1 MKRAIIIFSACFLFL
16 ITKAQNNDTL
26 TNETII
32 KLSKS
37 GFGAQ
42 VLKSKMSTSPA
53 RFDVSL
59 NGMMNLKENNVPED
73 VINLMIKYPGGY
85 APTDELKAGNEIK
98 QQRNS
103 GIFFIKPEAEKI
115 EMAYSYIDRKKTDKT
130 AQYLVSGL
138 INANMRAI
146 MNEEHAS
153 FEITGNRP
161 KFQFVFDTL
170 KGADED
176 SWFGRSSTPQD
187 FILVKFRSVNRN
199 RELVVGKSNGFRDKI
214 EIKENQ
220 KVLFN
225 YEKIAPGIY
234 EVFPISDLGPGEYGF
249 IFSKSSWDTQ
259 SGKVYDFR
267 ITNGTK
273 KEQSSK
279 KPA

>member
-1 MKRAIIIFSACFLFL
+1 MKRGSILLGSCFVFL
-16 ITKAQNNDTL
+16 TLQAQNSDTL

-32 KLSKS
+32 KLSRS

-42 VLKSKMSTSPA
+42 VLKSKISVSPA

-59 NGMMNLKENNVPED
+59 NGMMNLKENNVPEE

-85 APTDELKAGNEIK
+85 APTDELKPGSEFN

-103 GIFFIKPEAEKI
+103 GIFFIKTGAEKT
-115 EMAYSYIDRKKTDKT
+115 EMVYSYIDKRRTDKT

-138 INANMRAI
+138 LNANMRVI
-146 MNEEHAS
+146 MNGEHAS
-153 FEITGNRP
+153 FEIASNRP
-161 KFQFVFDTL
+161 IFQFVFDTL
-170 KGADED
+170 KSADEN
-176 SWFGRSSTPQD
+176 SWFGKSSNPQD
-187 FILVKFRSVNRN
+187 FILVKFRSVNQN
-199 RELVVGKSNGFRDKI
+199 RELIVGKSNSFRDKI

-225 YEKIAPGIY
+225 YKKIAPGIY
-234 EVFPISDLGPGEYGF
+234 EVSPISELVPGEYGF
-249 IFSKSSWDTQ
+249 IFSNSNWDTQ

-267 ITNGTK
+267 IKSGTK

-279 KPA
+279 EPA